1 LTLYVEK
8 IFHLKA
14 RLQNRVFCK
23 DWGSLIKKIKRKTM
37 DSKTEKEKL
46 FKIQNYLENALGNA
60 LPKDVYLQVTE
71 RCNCR
76 CTMCDIWKLKRKT
89 PSLIELVA
97 IVRALK
103 EKNTRWITLWGGEP
117 FLHPSILEIMK
128 EVKDCDMKL
137 QIITN
142 GTLLTGERLDATHQ
156 YADNVVFSIDSPY
169 EKIHDEIRGRQG
181 TFSSAVTNIKEF
193 VQLCKKT
200 QKGPNIEF
208 DTTILAKNIDH
219 IEEMIGFSQSFGDIL
234 VDYDPAQI
242 NGTGNN
248 HDESNVNISSEEV
261 ENKINQ
267 LITLAE
273 RGAHITSP
281 EKLKLIK
288 KYLLKQPIN
297 EACYS
302 IFKDLLIS
310 PSGNVYFCWGIDQV
324 VGNILDSDI
333 EEKWK
338 NAISKNIGVIMG
350 NTQRC
355 QSCGFSHSRW
365 PDPGYKE
372 IIEGINKI
380 RASLF

>member
-1 LTLYVEK
+1 
-8 IFHLKA
+8 
-14 RLQNRVFCK
+14 
-23 DWGSLIKKIKRKTM
+23 M
-37 DSKTEKEKL
+37 DTKTEKEKL
-46 FKIQNYLENALGNA
+46 FKIQNYLENALENGI
-60 LPKDVYLQVTE
+60 PKDVYLQVTE
-71 RCNCR
+71 HCNCR
-76 CTMCDIWKLKRKT
+76 CTMCDIWKSKRKT
-89 PSLIELVA
+89 PSLSELIS
-97 IVRALK
+97 IVQVLK
-103 EKNTRWITLWGGEP
+103 KKKTRWITLWGGEP
-117 FLHPSILEIMK
+117 FLHPNIIEIIR
-128 EVKDCDMKL
+128 EVKDCGIKL

-142 GTLLTGERLDATHQ
+142 GTLLTDEKLYATHQ
-156 YADNVVFSIDSPY
+156 HADNIVFSVDSPY
-169 EKIHDEIRGRQG
+169 EKIHDDIRGREG
-181 TFSSAVTNIKEF
+181 AFSFAVTNIKTF
-193 VQLCKKT
+193 MQLCEKT
-200 QKGPNIEF
+200 QKGPNVEF

-219 IEEMIGFSQSFGDIL
+219 IEEMIEFSQSFGDIL

-248 HDESNVNISSEEV
+248 HDESNVDISSDKV

-273 RGAHITSP
+273 KGAHITSI

-310 PSGNVYFCWGIDQV
+310 PYGDVYFCWGIDQI
-324 VGNILDSDI
+324 VGNILDGDI
-333 EEKWK
+333 EEKWRD
-338 NAISKNIGVIMG
+338 AISKNIGVLMG
-350 NTQRC
+350 NTSRC

-365 PDPGYKE
+365 PEPGYKE